1 MINQEET
8 ATAVAAKAALP
19 VGVSLATIFGLQVS
33 DLLMWMTLIY
43 TMLLIVHKVWLM
55 YKDFRKK

>member
-8 ATAVAAKAALP
+8 TAAVAAKSAIP
-19 VGVSLATIFGLQVS
+19 VGVSLATFMGYPVS
-33 DLLMWMTLIY
+33 DLLVWLTLIY
-43 TMLLIVHKVWLM
+43 TFLLIIHKMWLM

>member
-8 ATAVAAKAALP
+8 AAAVAAKSALP
-19 VGVSLATIFGLQVS
+19 VGVSLATIFGMQVS
-33 DLLMWMTLIY
+33 DLLMWMTLVY

>member
-8 ATAVAAKAALP
+8 AAAVAAKAALP
-19 VGVSLATIFGLQVS
+19 VGVSLATIFGMQVS
-33 DLLMWMTLIY
+33 DLLMWMTLVY
-43 TMLLIVHKVWLM
+43 TMLLIVHKIWLM

>member
-8 ATAVAAKAALP
+8 TAAVAAKAALP
-19 VGVSLATIFGLQVS
+19 VGVSLATIFGIQVS